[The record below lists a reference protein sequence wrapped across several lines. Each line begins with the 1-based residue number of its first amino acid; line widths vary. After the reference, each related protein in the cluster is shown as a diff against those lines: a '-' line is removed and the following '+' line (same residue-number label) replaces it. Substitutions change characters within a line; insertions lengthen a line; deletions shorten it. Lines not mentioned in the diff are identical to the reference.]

1 MFPNMLYMAYK
12 LSDYHKLMQ
21 VFGTQKIAAD
31 NSS

>member
-1 MFPNMLYMAYK
+1 MLYMAYQ

-21 VFGTQKIAAD
+21 MFGKQKIAAD